1 MTGGGSGRVKRK
13 GDDDQAEEN
22 KGGEREA
29 MRARRRHGRATVPS
43 LFPSL
48 ALSPAIVLACYNT
61 PHKKRE

>member
-29 MRARRRHGRATVPS
+29 MRARRRHGRAFLVPLIS
-43 LFPSL
+43 AL
-48 ALSPAIVLACYNT
+48 AGHCSRML
-61 PHKKRE
+61 